1 MKKAG
6 FWAVVLGLLAALGA
20 SAQFGIGARAG
31 VGAAFATYQYDLG
44 VLGKT
49 QKQTGGITLAAHAG
63 LAALYI
69 LPAGF
74 EVEGGVQFGMFGGR
88 SKSLPE
94 LGNFSISRSVYAVQ
108 VPVRLG
114 WSVSFGQTLGAYA
127 QVGPQFTIAV
137 AGRETAKAEVARVVS
152 ETTTDMK
159 FEDNAYNRF
168 LIDLSIHAGVKIS
181 SLRVGAY
188 YDMGL
193 LNMSSVKGFT
203 YRPSSAGVSLAYF
216 FGM

>member
-6 FWAVVLGLLAALGA
+6 FLAVVLVLLSALGA

-44 VLGKT
+44 MLGKT
-49 QKQTGGITLAAHAG
+49 QKQTGGVTLAAHAG

-88 SKSLPE
+88 SKF
-94 LGNFSISRSVYAVQ
+94 GNLSFSRSVYAVQ

-137 AGRETAKAEVARVVS
+137 AGRETAKSEVAEVVS
-152 ETTTDMK
+152 ETTTNMK

>member
-6 FWAVVLGLLAALGA
+6 FLAVVLVLLSALGA
-20 SAQFGIGARAG
+20 SAQFGIGVRAG
-31 VGAAFATYQYDLG
+31 VGGAFATYQYDLG

-49 QKQTGGITLAAHAG
+49 QKQTGGVTLAAHAG

-74 EVEGGVQFGMFGGR
+74 EVEGGVQFGMLGGR
-88 SKSLPE
+88 SKF
-94 LGNFSISRSVYAVQ
+94 GNLSFSRSVYAVQ

-137 AGRETAKAEVARVVS
+137 AGRETAKSEVAEVVS
-152 ETTTDMK
+152 ETTTNMK

>member
-6 FWAVVLGLLAALGA
+6 FLAMVLVLLSALGA

-49 QKQTGGITLAAHAG
+49 QKQTGGVTLAAHAG

-74 EVEGGVQFGMFGGR
+74 EVEGGVQFGMLGGR
-88 SKSLPE
+88 SKF
-94 LGNFSISRSVYAVQ
+94 GNLSFSRSVYAVQ

-137 AGRETAKAEVARVVS
+137 AGRETAKSEVAEVVS
-152 ETTTDMK
+152 ETTTNMK